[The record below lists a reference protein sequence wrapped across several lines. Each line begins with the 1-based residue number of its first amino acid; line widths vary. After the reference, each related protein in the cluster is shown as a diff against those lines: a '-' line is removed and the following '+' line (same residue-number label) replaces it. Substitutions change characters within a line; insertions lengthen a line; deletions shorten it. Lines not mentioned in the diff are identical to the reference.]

1 MPVNVV
7 SATLRGGLFTR
18 VVGKRLIF
26 FQEIPSTMDEASRLA
41 QEGADEGTVVVAGTQ
56 TAGRGRQGRNWLSR
70 QGNLYLSI
78 IFRPTLEVLPMLSI
92 LAGVAAVRAIRK
104 TTRLEP
110 GIKWPNDIMLG
121 GKKTGGILVES
132 VVQGDQV
139 SHAILGIGLNV
150 GLDAQNEGEI
160 ANLATAINLE
170 AGRTVPPE
178 DLLRQLLHDL
188 DNLYVQATHGGS
200 PLPEWEALLET
211 LGQPIHATWRNE
223 VFTGLAEGIDNL
235 GNLQLRLE
243 DGQLMTLTAG
253 DVSLNSRA
261 AGAATQ
267 SHTP

>member
-1 MPVNVV
+1 MPGNVV

-26 FQEIPSTMDEASRLA
+26 YQEIPSTMDEASRLA

-56 TAGRGRQGRNWLSR
+56 TAGRGRQGRDWVSR

-104 TTRLEP
+104 TTGLEP

-139 SHAILGIGLNV
+139 SYAILGIGLNV
-150 GLDAQNEGEI
+150 GLDAQKEGEI
-160 ANLATAINLE
+160 ANLATAINPA

-178 DLLRQLLHDL
+178 DVLRQLLHDL
-188 DNLYVQATHGGS
+188 DNLYIQSTHGGS
-200 PLPEWEALLET
+200 PLSEWEALLET
-211 LGQPIHATWRNE
+211 LGQPIEATWRNE

-253 DVSLNSRA
+253 DVSLRSRA
-261 AGAATQ
+261 VGAAAQT
-267 SHTP
+267 HTP